1 MIRACNV
8 CGAELGPWEASSC
21 ISCGHSA
28 QSFYGMTNSDAGV
41 MILEREDTPVTVYD
55 IQRGI
60 HREFG
65 RIVHR
70 ESLTTSLSGDLRL
83 CWAGRGLYGLYRHK
97 LIPGPRNLAGIA
109 AFFLYSHGSPLTIQQ
124 LSFVM
129 KHVGYRYQDQSLRNA
144 LTFRSLVHRL
154 SWNTYYVQN
163 DGTTK
168 AALLDLGLAPAD
180 DPLIDMV
187 VRCRSFIQE
196 GLAELA
202 RRIR

>member
-1 MIRACNV
+1 
-8 CGAELGPWEASSC
+8 
-21 ISCGHSA
+21 
-28 QSFYGMTNSDAGV
+28 MTNSDAGV